1 MTSMLFERAAPARA
15 LSGLEASRRLPLPAR
30 IAIPFGIAALLLIL
44 WEAAVKI
51 YAVPKVI
58 LPPPSMI
65 ARVLVADWAILL
77 PSLVNTAVVTYE
89 AFAIA
94 LVLGI
99 AVSVAFARS
108 PIVETSLSPF
118 AVVLQVTPVVAIAPL
133 ILVWVGLDHV
143 DRALLILAA
152 IVGFFPILSSTT
164 LGLKSADHNLRE
176 LLALSR
182 ASSFDRLIY
191 LELPGALPFLLTGM
205 KIAIGLAL
213 IGSVVAEFVAGSGTA
228 TGIAWRIVEAA
239 NRLNSARMFAA
250 LVLLTGFGVFNFL
263 VLSAIQH
270 LLLHEWHESTFRKE

>member
-1 MTSMLFERAAPARA
+1 
-15 LSGLEASRRLPLPAR
+15 
-30 IAIPFGIAALLLIL
+30 
-44 WEAAVKI
+44 
-51 YAVPKVI
+51 
-58 LPPPSMI
+58 
-65 ARVLVADWAILL
+65 
-77 PSLVNTAVVTYE
+77 
-89 AFAIA
+89 
-94 LVLGI
+94 
-99 AVSVAFARS
+99 VAFARS